1 MPLKSIPLRWLR
13 NRSRYEPKLT
23 RGNSTD
29 FLYPFLPN
37 DPNKFL
43 SLSLS
48 LSFFYNLKN
57 QYKKRDIGFQA
68 SRLANRQKTYVASNF
83 GTIKPACFCK

>member
-1 MPLKSIPLRWLR
+1 MAKKLFEVRAKAYSWKFHWFSLSISSE
-13 NRSRYEPKLT
+13 RSQQI
-23 RGNSTD
+23 
-29 FLYPFLPN
+29 PF
-37 DPNKFL
+37 

>member
-1 MPLKSIPLRWLR
+1 MARKWLQF
-13 NRSRYEPKLT
+13 T
-23 RGNSTD
+23 RANSTD

-37 DPNKFL
+37 DPSKFL
-43 SLSLS
+43 SFSFS

-68 SRLANRQKTYVASNF
+68 SRLAARQKTYVAGNF
-83 GTIKPACFCK
+83 GTIKPVCFCK